1 MFATTARRSS
11 AVLLFAALQFVVLTG
26 IAMQLYPGYRFSAHF
41 FSDLGATR
49 TWAGA
54 PNHASAAVFAITVA
68 IVGIAMVV
76 FAGAWR
82 DYAFSR
88 GRGERVGR
96 ASHVCGTISG
106 VAFFGV
112 ACAPMNV
119 VLDLHNLLVV
129 IAFGMLLAFAACM
142 TAVWWKNDAPR
153 AVLIAGSVYLLVLV
167 GFFAAVTWVVATD
180 LVANLRVIVIGQKIA
195 IYSSM
200 TYVVFLTL
208 TIRGVSR

>member
-26 IAMQLYPGYRFSAHF
+26 IAMQLYPGYQFSAHF
-41 FSDLGATR
+41 FSDLGATW

-54 PNHASAAVFAITVA
+54 PNHASAVVFAITVA
-68 IVGIAMVV
+68 VVGIAMVG

-88 GRGERVGR
+88 GRGERIGR
-96 ASHVCGTISG
+96 TSQLCGTISG
-106 VAFFGV
+106 IAFFGV

-129 IAFGMLLAFAACM
+129 IAFGMLLAFAASM

-153 AVLIAGSVYLLVLV
+153 GVLIAGSAYLLVLIA
-167 GFFAAVTWVVATD
+167 FFAAVMWVVATD
-180 LVANLRVIVIGQKIA
+180 LVAHLPVIVVGQKIA

-200 TYVVFLTL
+200 AYVAFLTL
-208 TIRGVSR
+208 TIRGVAR